1 MVAPTILWRYILRDV
16 LAHTLVGLT
25 VFTVLLVAQNVLRL
39 LEQLLAAGVSATL
52 MAQLAVIV
60 LPSYLAYAIPVS
72 LLFGV
77 LLTFG
82 RMSADGEVVAM
93 RASGVSVPRLL
104 PPVIA
109 IGALCAGFTAYL
121 QFELEPAGHYRMK
134 RFVRE
139 LAMTAS
145 VLEPGEFHKLGGRT
159 VYVASAGDETCRYRG
174 VLIGDLSDAPKPVFI
189 SAQCAAFD
197 DEGEAGL
204 ALELSDGSIH
214 FSDSDPGHYRKIGF
228 QTMRI
233 AFNADDRLRSAKRG
247 RDLTFGELLELK
259 RRFARGE
266 QPEIRR
272 GHGERTIDVQIHRR
286 IAFSMA
292 SLLLG
297 MLAVPLGIRP
307 VRSGRSAGAI
317 TAVGVMALYWLVFTA
332 GELMAEDGLV
342 PTWLGVWTANAL
354 VVALAVYLVRRTV
367 HGDS

>member
-16 LAHTLVGLT
+16 LAHTLLGLT
-25 VFTVLLVAQNVLRL
+25 VFTVLLVAQNVLRA

-52 MAQLAVIV
+52 LVQLTAIV

-82 RMSADGEVVAM
+82 RMSADGEVVAI
-93 RASGVSVPRLL
+93 RAAGVSVPRLL
-104 PPVIA
+104 PPVLA
-109 IGALCAGFTAYL
+109 IGLVCAGFTAYL
-121 QFELEPAGHYRMK
+121 QFEVEPTGHYRLK

-139 LAMTAS
+139 LATTVN
-145 VLEPGEFHKLGGRT
+145 VLEPGEFHKFGGRT
-159 VYVASAGDETCRYRG
+159 IYVSSAGDETCPYRG
-174 VLIGDLSDAPKPVFI
+174 VLIGDLSEAPKPVFI
-189 SAQCAAFD
+189 SARCGRID
-197 DEGEAGL
+197 SEGEAGL
-204 ALELSDGSIH
+204 ALQLTEGSIH

-233 AFNADDRLRSAKRG
+233 AFDVGDQVRSSKRG
-247 RDLTFGELLELK
+247 HDFTLSELLELK

-272 GHGERTIDVQIHRR
+272 GNGERTVDVQIHRR
-286 IAFSMA
+286 LAFSMA

-307 VRSGRSAGAI
+307 LRSGRSAGAI
-317 TAVGVMALYWLVFTA
+317 TAVGVMAVYWLAFTT
-332 GELMAEDGLV
+332 GEVMAEGGHV
-342 PTWLGVWTANAL
+342 PPWLGIWTANVLVAAL
-354 VVALAVYLVRRTV
+354 TVYLLRRTV
-367 HGDS
+367 RGDS